1 MTSKSMINALTFDV
15 EDYYQ
20 VSGFERYINRDTWG
34 QYESRVKTNTDK
46 ILKLLDKHQVKATFF
61 VLGKVAE
68 QDPSIVQDIYH
79 AGHEV
84 ASHGYSHKL
93 VYNQTQQEFEDE
105 TRRSKDLLES
115 VINKP
120 ILGYRAASYSITK
133 KSLWA
138 LEIIDRLGFK
148 YDSSIFPIYHDRY
161 GIDDF
166 DRRIKSINYM
176 NYASKLIEFPI
187 TSVKFLN
194 FNVPAAGGGY
204 FRLYPY
210 ALTRYFLNRYLNME
224 NQPFMFY
231 LHPWEFDPDQP
242 KIPNLNLF
250 TRFRH
255 YNNIG
260 KCSERLEQL
269 MNDFRFSRVDKLL
282 IESGL
287 IEKPL

>member
-1 MTSKSMINALTFDV
+1 MTTQSPINALTFDV

-20 VSGFERYINRDTWG
+20 VSGFERYISRDNWD
-34 QYESRVKTNTDK
+34 QYESRVKANTDK

-68 QDPSIVQDIYH
+68 QDPSIVMDIYN

-93 VYNQTQQEFEDE
+93 VYNQSQQEFEDE
-105 TRRSKDLLES
+105 TKRSKDLLES
-115 VINKP
+115 IINKP

-138 LEIIDRLGFK
+138 LEIIDRLGFS

-166 DRRIKSINYM
+166 DRKIKSINYK
-176 NYASKLIEFPI
+176 NYSSKLIEFPI

-194 FNVPAAGGGY
+194 HNIPAAGGGY

-210 ALTRYFLNRYLNME
+210 ALTRYFLNLYLAKE
-224 NQPFMFY
+224 NQPFIFY
-231 LHPWEFDPDQP
+231 LHPWEFDPEQP
-242 KIPNLNLF
+242 KIPGLNLF

-255 YNNIG
+255 YNNIK
-260 KCSERLEQL
+260 KCSARLEQL
-269 MNDFRFSRVDKLL
+269 INDFSFSRVDSLL
-282 IESGL
+282 IESGF